1 MTLNY
6 DTSGVGQN
14 GVATTH
20 MLPTALTQYSRH
32 YGQALPG
39 YSVPGTPWVTPYL
52 VQTAPPHM
60 QQVDV
65 SFCTHFF
72 VGFPFLF
79 LFVLNLFITYLKEY
93 SSSYCSSNAIKF
105 HIFIN
110 NY

>member
-72 VGFPFLF
+72 VGFAFVF
-79 LFVLNLFITYLKEY
+79 FVLNLFITFFQRML
-93 SSSYCSSNAIKF
+93 F
-105 HIFIN
+105 
-110 NY
+110 

>member
-14 GVATTH
+14 GVAATH
-20 MLPTALTQYSRH
+20 MLPAATLTQYSRH

-65 SFCTHFF
+65 SFYTN
-72 VGFPFLF
+72 FLF
-79 LFVLNLFITYLKEY
+79 SFTLGISFI
-93 SSSYCSSNAIKF
+93 I
-105 HIFIN
+105 
-110 NY
+110 

>member
-14 GVATTH
+14 VVATTH

-72 VGFPFLF
+72 VGFASVF
-79 LFVLNLFITYLKEY
+79 FVLNLFITSFKGY
-93 SSSYCSSNAIKF
+93 SSSAIKNF
-105 HIFIN
+105 IFS
-110 NY
+110 